1 MFTILKGGRIFSPV
15 DLGIKD
21 LVMTPNLITTIAKD
35 IIPIATYGDVE
46 IIDVSGKYVVPGF
59 IDQHVHLIGGG
70 GEGGFATRTPE
81 VQLTSVTLSGITTVV
96 GCLGTDGTT
105 RHMESLLA
113 KARGLEI
120 EGISTYV
127 YTGAYEVPTCTITG
141 SVRKDMILIDK
152 VIGCGEIAI
161 SDHRSAEPLK
171 EEIAKLAAEARVGGI
186 LSGKAGVF
194 HLHVG
199 SGKRKLSMVLDLLNE
214 TDLPITTFTPTHL
227 NRNSALLEDAVKFA
241 QLGGYIDFTAGEA
254 SVSERSGVEPVEAI
268 KYCLSKG
275 VNIERIT
282 MSSDG
287 NGSMPNFNEEGQY
300 IGLRVAQL
308 KSLQEQFKYIVR
320 KSGLNLAQALQVI
333 TANPAKSL
341 KLYPKK
347 GAILPGSDA
356 DIVVLDDDLK
366 VDYVFAKGR
375 CVVRAGIPVVK
386 GTFEN

>member
-1 MFTILKGGRIFSPV
+1 MYTILKGGRIFSPA
-15 DLGIKD
+15 DFGIKD
-21 LVMTPNLITTIAKD
+21 LIMTPNLITNIAED
-35 IIPIATYGDVE
+35 ITPNPMYGEVD

-81 VQLTSVTLSGITTVV
+81 VQLTSVTSSGITTVV
-96 GCLGTDGTT
+96 GCLGTDGIT

-120 EGISTYV
+120 EGISTYI

-141 SVRKDMILIDK
+141 SVRKDMVLIDK

-186 LSGKAGVF
+186 LSGKAGVL

-199 SGKRKLSMVLDLLNE
+199 SGKRKLSMVFDLLSE
-214 TDLPITTFTPTHL
+214 TDLPVTTFTPTHL
-227 NRNSALLEDAVKFA
+227 NRNSALLDDAVKFA
-241 QLGGYIDFTAGEA
+241 QMGGYIDFTAGEVSA
-254 SVSERSGVEPVEAI
+254 SGHSGVEPVEAI

-275 VNIERIT
+275 VNINQMS

-287 NGSMPNFNEEGQY
+287 NGSMPSFNDEGQY
-300 IGLRVAQL
+300 IGLRVAQI
-308 KSLQEQFKYIVR
+308 KSLQEQFKYLVR
-320 KSGLNLAQALQVI
+320 MSGLNLAQALQVI
-333 TANPAKSL
+333 TVNPAKSL

-347 GAILPGSDA
+347 GTILPGSDA
-356 DIVVLDDDLK
+356 DVVVLDEDLK

-375 CVVRAGIPVVK
+375 CLVRGGIPVVK